1 MVRAASIVVFIVVA
15 CLVYFGSAAAAKKL
29 PLTAYFDNRFV
40 NELEKEGFF
49 KRLLQ

>member
-1 MVRAASIVVFIVVA
+1 MVRAASSSFSLWLP
-15 CLVYFGSAAAAKKL
+15 CFYFGSEAAAKKL

-49 KRLLQ
+49 KRLWQ

>member
-1 MVRAASIVVFIVVA
+1 LFSNELVGRSASRRAAPISIDEA
-15 CLVYFGSAAAAKKL
+15 TSKKL

-49 KRLLQ
+49 KKLW